1 MLSGCIHMDQD
12 GNLHM
17 LFVFKMTQRIK
28 VLVRHSIPHSINQS
42 MIIVVFESIILCISN
57 SIQLKPNYIKTDE
70 EQLLW
75 RTTRIDQP
83 EGTITMDITAIHL
96 WQENIKVQKKIIT
109 AFRCNS

>member
-1 MLSGCIHMDQD
+1 MDQD

-96 WQENIKVQKKIIT
+96 WPPCISKEENIKVQKKIIT

>member
-1 MLSGCIHMDQD
+1 MEQD

-57 SIQLKPNYIKTDE
+57 SIQLKPNYIKTDMSNNYGGQHALINPR
-70 EQLLW
+70 EQ
-75 RTTRIDQP
+75 
-83 EGTITMDITAIHL
+83 
-96 WQENIKVQKKIIT
+96 
-109 AFRCNS
+109 